1 MEGDRTRHRGTVGLA
16 SASVLAVTDGA
27 ARDESAAQT
36 CKGPFDGKSP
46 KDIQTATHNAALV
59 AVKTTHGACK
69 GKVLRVDRID
79 LLLRNPHV
87 KEYRVRLVPV
97 P

>member
-1 MEGDRTRHRGTVGLA
+1 MHGRWKVIALVTAVTVGLA

-59 AVKTTHGACK
+59 AVKTTHGACG

-79 LLLRNPHV
+79 LCSGTRT
-87 KEYRVRLVPV
+87 
-97 P
+97 